1 MPYKIEKVD
10 KGYKVCKINDTK
22 CFSNEPLTLE
32 QAEKQL
38 KAIGMNTH
46 LKGMGKPQDKE
57 LYKKIKEEFY
67 KKYPKHSLFRSALIV
82 KEYLKQGGKYEGEN
96 NKMNIKKWFNQKWLS
111 ANDYLR
117 DKIVPCGS
125 ANTEEDYNEYPLCRP
140 KKILEKIDKADLK
153 KLIDE
158 KNDLKEKHLITKKIL
173 NTDKY
178 NVKPT
183 MTGTGKNKI
192 FKNQLEE
199 IDLTPENYL
208 NLVKIVA
215 EHRKYNPNLLK
226 IADDGIHKLEYN
238 NVKFGR
244 VGYNDKII
252 YSWLEK
258 LKEVP
263 EGTTK
268 KKYINYRKRAR
279 EIMQKTKNKYSP
291 ASLSFNLIW

>member
-1 MPYKIEKVD
+1 MYKDE
-10 KGYKVCKINDTK
+10 
-22 CFSNEPLTLE
+22 
-32 QAEKQL
+32 
-38 KAIGMNTH
+38 
-46 LKGMGKPQDKE
+46 
-57 LYKKIKEEFY
+57 
-67 KKYPKHSLFRSALIV
+67 
-82 KEYLKQGGKYEGEN
+82 
-96 NKMNIKKWFNQKWLS
+96 
-111 ANDYLR
+111 
-117 DKIVPCGS
+117 
-125 ANTEEDYNEYPLCRP
+125 
-140 KKILEKIDKADLK
+140 LK

-178 NVKPT
+178 NVKST

-215 EHRKYNPNLLK
+215 EHRKYNPDLLK

-279 EIMQKTKNKYSP
+279 EIMKKTKNKYSP